1 MKIHSAWIFN
11 QPVDAEKL
19 GIVDYHDIIKNPM
32 DFLTI
37 KEKLKRHEYNNIE
50 QFISDIQLVFT
61 NCIKYNG

>member
-1 MKIHSAWIFN
+1 MKIQNAWIFN

-37 KEKLKRHEYNNIE
+37 KEKLKRHEYTKIE
-50 QFISDIQLVFT
+50 
-61 NCIKYNG
+61 